1 MNIVTRK
8 GFLGQALAAGTFA
21 LLNRRVFGA
30 VFDEQ
35 GRTPEGVDPHPLFA
49 EDLAADDPRR
59 RQNQFIPAGTRDS
72 YDFRF
77 DKNGTC
83 TFLQLSDFHLCGG
96 RLNSREHVHFQ
107 KICDRFKP
115 SFALLT
121 GDNVELRCKGLF
133 ELCAGG
139 VAELFQTRQLPFA
152 LTFGNHDTEAIG
164 KGWYTAAEQ
173 WAYYREV
180 AKGLFIDRHDPKLI
194 GGGASRLRING
205 EDGKPRFDIC
215 LLDSGDYSPYKK
227 DRRTFDS
234 VRAPQ
239 VKWARKK
246 LAAGVPT
253 LFFQHIIVPEANEPF
268 GRGLFREARPED
280 RRFSFRGEAVPY
292 VANEKRCTGF
302 LKEGR
307 GSMPLEHARDPLY
320 LSKGQSIYDVWKN
333 AKNFRG
339 AYFGHDH
346 MNSYDGVTKDGV
358 RLGACKTLSVC
369 GYNDGDLALR
379 VFRVH
384 EDGTFE
390 TDTFS
395 EQYPD
400 GTGFWGKKTP
410 VIKG

>member
-1 MNIVTRK
+1 MNIITRRT
-8 GFLGQALAAGTFA
+8 FLGQSLAAGAFA
-21 LLNRRVFGA
+21 ILGNRAYGY

-35 GRTPEGVDPHPLFA
+35 GKTPEGVDPNPLFA

-59 RQNQFIPAGTRDS
+59 RQNQFIPGGTTDS
-72 YDFRF
+72 FDFRF
-77 DKNGTC
+77 GKDGTC

-96 RLNSREHVHFQ
+96 RLNSREHVQFQ
-107 KICDRFKP
+107 KVCDRFKP
-115 SFALLT
+115 SFAILT

-139 VAELFQTRQLPFA
+139 VAELFQTRKLPFA

-164 KGWYTAAEQ
+164 KGWYTATEQ

-194 GGGASRLRING
+194 GGGASRIRING
-205 EDGKPRFDIC
+205 TDGKPRFDLCVI
-215 LLDSGDYSPYKK
+215 DSGDYSPFKK
-227 DRRTFDS
+227 KRRTFDS
-234 VRAPQ
+234 VRTPT
-239 VKWARKK
+239 VEWARKK
-246 LAAGVPT
+246 LAEGVPT
-253 LFFQHIIVPEANEPF
+253 LFFQHIIVPEANERC
-268 GRGLFREARPED
+268 GHGIFRKTRPGEKG
-280 RRFSFRGEAVPY
+280 FTFRDKSYGCV
-292 VANEKRCTGF
+292 VNEKRCTGV
-302 LKEGR
+302 LKDGL
-307 GSMPLEHARDPLY
+307 GSMPLEHARNPLY

-346 MNSYDGVTKDGV
+346 MNSYDGVTTDGV

-369 GYNDGDLALR
+369 GYNDGDLSLR

-395 EQYPD
+395 ERHPE

-410 VIKG
+410 LIKG